1 MSLFGFFIES
11 IMLGAGLAMDA
22 FSVSLANGMNEPKMG
37 KGRAVLIAGTFAGFQ
52 FAMPMIGW
60 ILIRTLMEVF
70 GFMKK
75 LVPWTALFLLLFI
88 GGKMLYEGIKGGES
102 EDTAVGT
109 GALLL
114 QGVAT
119 SIDALSV
126 GLTFAN
132 DGFSGALSASLIIM
146 AVTFAICLAGLY
158 LGRKIGTA
166 LSGKAS
172 ILGGIILI
180 GIGIEIFIS
189 SLL

>member
-1 MSLFGFFIES
+1 
-11 IMLGAGLAMDA
+11 MLGAGLAMDA

-88 GGKMLYEGIKGGES
+88 GGKMLYEGIKGSES